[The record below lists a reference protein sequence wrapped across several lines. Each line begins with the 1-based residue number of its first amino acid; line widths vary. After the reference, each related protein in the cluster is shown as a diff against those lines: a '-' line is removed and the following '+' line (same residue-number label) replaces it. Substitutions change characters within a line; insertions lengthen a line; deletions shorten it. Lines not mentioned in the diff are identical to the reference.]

1 MLFLSIKRGV
11 GGFIF
16 CPFFGSFEPFYLY
29 LKGLYN
35 FIYIALFEKRQ
46 KAAKKLGGRRNS
58 KPPLRPFSLKRG
70 K

>member
-1 MLFLSIKRGV
+1 MLSLFIKRGV

-16 CPFFGSFEPFYLY
+16 CPFFGSFLEPFYLY

-58 KPPLRPFSLKRG
+58 KPPRKAFLA
-70 K
+70 